1 MCFEGREVGKR
12 IVCDIFKL
20 QKKKKTE
27 AHKFLVASY
36 ATTTHFGKGNSA
48 HHCQPAIH
56 LKETK
61 KNNLLKAVL

>member
-36 ATTTHFGKGNSA
+36 ATTSHFVDPS
-48 HHCQPAIH
+48 IH
-56 LKETK
+56 QSVTLAFFFLRFLASP
-61 KNNLLKAVL
+61 LLPN